1 MREIAEEK
9 MASFGFYLDVLSVF
23 PMYIF
28 TDTLDPDGESIAT
41 QIAIMFPTL
50 QVWHIWSYLDKW
62 QKNFNGNANV
72 IYQI

>member
-62 QKNFNGNANV
+62 QNNFNGIANV
-72 IYQI
+72 TIKF